1 MFEKGIGIRTWES
14 IGQQAEEK
22 IKEIVLDVLRVK
34 YPQGGY
40 QTDNCRRGDGIP
52 RSYCIDYSLTNPV
65 KEGTIEFTHDH
76 LSDQSERDLKRMA
89 HTQIET
95 S

>member
-1 MFEKGIGIRTWES
+1 MGRKKMTE
-14 IGQQAEEK
+14 QQAEEK
-22 IKEIVLDVLRVK
+22 IKKIVLDVLKVK